1 MNSRRDSWTASAI
14 VLALA
19 LAPLPA
25 AAEPG
30 DGATSPSASPLTN
43 EDIVRLVASG
53 TPEPE
58 ILEAI
63 RTHTEAFDVA
73 DDMVSELKLAGVS
86 AGIVA
91 AMVQRHAEN
100 APASG
105 REERPTPGRAHLVVM
120 LNPGGAGPRTLKLPA
135 WADEDVKVRLH
146 LLKENEQRV
155 VKDVAIFL
163 ACASPEHVPD
173 LWRSKTPL
181 GRDMVAVQRHEM
193 LAFVAGDTPAGKAPR
208 LTLPARIEAD
218 VDADEPHYLI
228 LGVAARI
235 GDRWMQLAAAALP
248 KAAIGAAPKTL
259 WGRVEHTS
267 RAFDFKVELS
277 AQR

>member
-1 MNSRRDSWTASAI
+1 MNPRSAVWAALAL

-19 LAPLPA
+19 LVTPPA
-25 AAEPG
+25 SAEGG
-30 DGATSPSASPLTN
+30 DRAMNPPASPLTN

-53 TPEPE
+53 TPELE
-58 ILEAI
+58 ILDAI
-63 RTHTEAFDVA
+63 RTHKEAFDVA

-86 AGIVA
+86 AAIVA
-91 AMVQRHAEN
+91 AMVQRHAES
-100 APASG
+100 APPAVPA
-105 REERPTPGRAHLVVM
+105 ERPTPGRVHLVVT
-120 LNPGGAGPRTLKLPA
+120 LNPGGAGPRTLKLPT

-146 LLKENEQRV
+146 LPKENEQRE

-193 LAFVAGDTPAGKAPR
+193 LAFVTGDTPVGRTPR

-218 VDADEPHYLI
+218 VDDSEPHDLI

-235 GDRWMQLAAAALP
+235 GDRWMQLAAATLP
-248 KAAIGAAPKTL
+248 KATIGTAPKPL
-259 WGRVEHTS
+259 WGRIEHTS
-267 RAFDFKVELS
+267 RPFDFKVELS